1 MSQNFSF
8 APRLMPA
15 ATAAHYLGISAS
27 KLRGLSIPRRI
38 CKGNKLYDI
47 RDLDNWADNLP
58 IEGEQEWHERQE
70 QLQADRAFGIAA
82 E

>member
-1 MSQNFSF
+1 MSRNFAF

-15 ATAAHYLGISAS
+15 PAAAHYLGISAS

-38 CKGNKLYDI
+38 SQGNRLYDI

-58 IEGEQEWHERQE
+58 IEGEQEWHEQ
-70 QLQADRAFGIAA
+70 QQADLAFGVAA